1 MKTRI
6 ATLTIL
12 LGLFI
17 SATAFASEPVPV
29 PASKAVAQSVADFIE
44 DELEYPEFAIEDK
57 FEGEVVLS
65 VIIEDDGTLEVEA
78 ANSVNDELKEH
89 VIEVIEHLDA
99 NEYNQYAGQR
109 VTLKLTFDLLIS

>member
-6 ATLTIL
+6 ATLAIL

-29 PASKAVAQSVADFIE
+29 PASKAVAESVADFID

-65 VIIEDDGTLEVEA
+65 VVIEDDGTLEVAA

-89 VIEVIEHLDA
+89 VINVIENLDA
-99 NEYNQYAGQR
+99 DHFNQYAGQT
-109 VTLKLTFDLLIS
+109 VLIKLHFDLLIS

>member
-6 ATLTIL
+6 ATLIVL
-12 LGLFI
+12 FGLFL

-29 PASKAVAQSVADFIE
+29 PASKSVAASVADFI
-44 DELEYPEFAIEDK
+44 DEELSYPEFAIEDK

-65 VIIEDDGTLEVEA
+65 VIIEDDGTFNVEA

-89 VIEVIEHLDA
+89 VIQVIENLSTDQ
-99 NEYNQYAGQR
+99 YNQYAGQK
-109 VTLKLTFDLLIS
+109 VLLKVKFDLLIS

>member
-6 ATLTIL
+6 ATLSIL

-17 SATAFASEPVPV
+17 SATVFASEPVPV
-29 PASKAVAQSVADFIE
+29 PASKAVSQSVAEFI
-44 DELEYPEFAIEDK
+44 DQELEYPEFAIEDK

-78 ANSVNDELKEH
+78 ANSVNEDLKEH
-89 VIEVIEHLDA
+89 VIGVIENMDA
-99 NEYNQYAGQR
+99 EQFNQYAGQR
-109 VTLKLTFDLLIS
+109 VTIKLTFDLLIS